1 MDRSPRSREIEPVE
15 GQPGDIIYRGKQIE
29 ALGGKMAR
37 CADTLKRI
45 STDAVGDDSQRGK
58 AIDSLR
64 DSIGDAYVVLQ
75 QAADLYTPVGP
86 HITTYGQELERLQ
99 PAIDD
104 DVSDCERL
112 WATYESLP
120 GDRDGSTSPQA
131 GGGLLGIGGYDAD
144 SPEAKQ
150 EAADNAAK
158 RAAYEAWEEAA
169 ARFDE
174 HYDSWEDAF
183 EAAADGIGR
192 EMAES
197 IKDSRW
203 SSIADVLEVAALVVG
218 VAALIIGGPIMA
230 AVALFVGVALLA
242 VTYMSYKNGERSATD
257 VWLSV
262 VGVVPFTKISTL
274 TRLAHMG
281 RGASKLAIAK
291 NVTGVSG
298 LSGLGRASS
307 DLVRRGKVFHADG
320 LVGAWRNRGPVA
332 VFDQVTLGSP
342 TGYASVLRTHRRFYE
357 GAGARLASLRESKT
371 VDALA
376 AVDFAAGVF
385 SATSRNIGLADK
397 ALGIERPD
405 LPTTV
410 QFAL

>member
-1 MDRSPRSREIEPVE
+1 
-15 GQPGDIIYRGKQIE
+15 
-29 ALGGKMAR
+29 
-37 CADTLKRI
+37 
-45 STDAVGDDSQRGK
+45 
-58 AIDSLR
+58 
-64 DSIGDAYVVLQ
+64 
-75 QAADLYTPVGP
+75 
-86 HITTYGQELERLQ
+86 
-99 PAIDD
+99 
-104 DVSDCERL
+104 
-112 WATYESLP
+112 
-120 GDRDGSTSPQA
+120 
-131 GGGLLGIGGYDAD
+131 
-144 SPEAKQ
+144 
-150 EAADNAAK
+150 
-158 RAAYEAWEEAA
+158 
-169 ARFDE
+169 
-174 HYDSWEDAF
+174 
-183 EAAADGIGR
+183 
-192 EMAES
+192 
-197 IKDSRW
+197 
-203 SSIADVLEVAALVVG
+203 
-218 VAALIIGGPIMA
+218 
-230 AVALFVGVALLA
+230 AVALAVGVALLA
-242 VTYMSYKNGERSATD
+242 VTFMSYKNGERSATE

-262 VGVVPFTKISTL
+262 VGVVPFTKISAL

-281 RGASKLAIAK
+281 RGASKLVIAK
-291 NVTGVSG
+291 NVTGISG

-342 TGYASVLRTHRRFYE
+342 TGYASVLRTHRGFYE